1 MKKDMQYLEAVRT
14 KKITPLEI
22 RTAQLYDS
30 PRKESRRKEA
40 ARMIL
45 TKIGKWIDK
54 FLQNFRAYK
63 H

>member
-1 MKKDMQYLEAVRT
+1 MKNDMQYLEAVRA
-14 KKITPLEI
+14 KRITPLEI

-40 ARMIL
+40 LRMIL
-45 TKIGKWIDK
+45 RKLWTGFDK
-54 FLQNFRAYK
+54 FMRNFNAYK